1 LKTYLKLVLFGGSG
15 SGRLLSEESQKPTA
29 KFLLLVATW
38 FREKY
43 CFFLEEASQNRAL
56 KMRSAQRYTA
66 RGKRNTQKLEKQ
78 SGFVRH

>member
-1 LKTYLKLVLFGGSG
+1 
-15 SGRLLSEESQKPTA
+15 LLSEESQKPTA

-43 CFFLEEASQNRAL
+43 FFLEEASQNRAL

>member
-1 LKTYLKLVLFGGSG
+1 VGLDVCCPKKAKNQQPSFFCWSPRGSG
-15 SGRLLSEESQKPTA
+15 KNI
-29 KFLLLVATW
+29 V
-38 FREKY
+38 
-43 CFFLEEASQNRAL
+43 FLEEASQNRAL